1 MYKIEV
7 KETGIYKITGN
18 QLSDSG
24 IDLSTINGS
33 NLQLFGN
40 GGKPL
45 EELIASERYDD
56 LVENAIKV
64 STDGSFGTSDYI
76 LFYGQGPD
84 TYDVFSNQKLLFKK
98 NIYSESNYYFL
109 KLNGQNG
116 KRIQVESGSQ
126 SSEYESDTYIEHIR
140 HEVDQN
146 NLLGQ
151 FG

>member
-1 MYKIEV
+1 MRLIIILLCCIYTQFLISQTYTNNSVLSEGQMYKIEV

-18 QLSDSG
+18 QLSDAG

-64 STDGSFGTSDYI
+64 STDGSLVLVTTFSFMVKGQI
-76 LFYGQGPD
+76 LMMYL
-84 TYDVFSNQKLLFKK
+84 VIK
-98 NIYSESNYYFL
+98 NYFL
-109 KLNGQNG
+109 K
-116 KRIQVESGSQ
+116 R
-126 SSEYESDTYIEHIR
+126 TFIR
-140 HEVDQN
+140 KAIIT
-146 NLLGQ
+146 
-151 FG
+151 F